1 MRNDSNDRTICVIV
15 KQKDGT
21 HITNIIKNGET
32 IAKVPTAESQIR
44 APRVSLLWKKDE
56 GSFSGTKEEVCE

>member
-44 APRVSLLWKKDE
+44 APRVSLLWKKR
-56 GSFSGTKEEVCE
+56 